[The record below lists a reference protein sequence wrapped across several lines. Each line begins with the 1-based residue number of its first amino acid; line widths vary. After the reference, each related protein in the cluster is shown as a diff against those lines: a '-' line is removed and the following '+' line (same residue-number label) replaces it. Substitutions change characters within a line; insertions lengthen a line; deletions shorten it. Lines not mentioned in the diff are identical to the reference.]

1 MKSFDYVLKMK
12 EGLHAKPAVMLSQL
26 VVSLKSKV
34 IVRKDDKKVN
44 AVNMPALL
52 TLRALKGDKITFDID
67 GEEEEK
73 DIKILKEFC
82 QNNL

>member
-52 TLRALKGDKITFDID
+52 TLRAYQ
-67 GEEEEK
+67 GEEVIFEVTGEDEDE
-73 DIKILKEFC
+73 DIKKLKDFC
-82 QNNL
+82 EHNL